1 MSERE
6 ALKSFLADVIRWA
19 ARVWSLASIGL
30 VLLIFIGEA
39 LSPSTSEVFTP
50 GELVGLLFFP
60 IGTCLGM
67 VLAWRRE
74 ALGGAVTIASM
85 AAFYTWMYL
94 GRGSLPRGPY
104 FLLLAA
110 PGILFSLAALLSRT
124 MSEPINTPGGESQPP
139 DSLHG

>member
-39 LSPSTSEVFTP
+39 LSPSTSEVFRP

-60 IGTCLGM
+60 MGNCLGM

-85 AAFYTWMYL
+85 VAFYTWMYL
-94 GRGSLPRGPY
+94 DRGSLPRGPY

-124 MSEPINTPGGESQPP
+124 TSEPINTPGGESQPP
-139 DSLHG
+139 DSPHG

>member
-60 IGTCLGM
+60 TGTCLGM

-94 GRGSLPRGPY
+94 DRAGLPRGPY

-124 MSEPINTPGGESQPP
+124 TSEPFNTPGGESQPP
-139 DSLHG
+139 DSAHG